1 MTWLFI
7 AKKSMTVFKPRNGTM
22 RNKRFQSGDRRQ
34 SDDKPRAPF
43 KDGNGKLIPGCRRML
58 PDRRINSMH
67 GEWIEEIVI
76 Q

>member
-1 MTWLFI
+1 
-7 AKKSMTVFKPRNGTM
+7 M

-34 SDDKPRAPF
+34 SDDKPRALF
-43 KDGNGKLIPGCRRML
+43 KDSNGKLILGCRRML

>member
-1 MTWLFI
+1 MRWLFI
-7 AKKSMTVFKPRNGTM
+7 AKKSMTVFKPRSGTM

-43 KDGNGKLIPGCRRML
+43 KDSNGKLILVCRRRI
-58 PDRRINSMH
+58 PDRRLHNIEA
-67 GEWIEEIVI
+67 EWIDETVI